1 MFSYEEAALIEPL
14 ACCVRAW
21 SKIKYQKNDTVAIL
35 GVGPT
40 GMMHVLLA
48 KLFEFSK
55 IFCMDLNDF
64 RLDFVKKF
72 GVTTI
77 RSDNP
82 DLIRKINDDTSI
94 GVDVAIVATS
104 SLDAFQDAIKLVR
117 KGGTVVMFGVPTKDA
132 NY

>member
-1 MFSYEEAALIEPL
+1 MVVFLKIPDNVSYEEAALIEPL

-21 SKIKYQKNDTVAIL
+21 SKVKYQKNDTVAIL
-35 GVGPT
+35 GIGPT

-48 KLFEFSK
+48 KSFGFSK

-72 GVTTI
+72 GCYMLF

-82 DLIRKINDDTSI
+82 H
-94 GVDVAIVATS
+94 
-104 SLDAFQDAIKLVR
+104 LVIE
-117 KGGTVVMFGVPTKDA
+117 
-132 NY
+132 NYE

>member
-1 MFSYEEAALIEPL
+1 M
-14 ACCVRAW
+14 
-21 SKIKYQKNDTVAIL
+21 AIL

-48 KLFEFSK
+48 KSFGFSK

-72 GVTTI
+72 GVTAI

-82 DLIRKINDDTSI
+82 DLVQENYSDDTYYRSRCC
-94 GVDVAIVATS
+94 DCCH
-104 SLDAFQDAIKLVR
+104 K
-117 KGGTVVMFGVPTKDA
+117 
-132 NY
+132 